1 MNVIRS
7 MTRLEYPYSLSYLKI
22 NEKSQSLDS
31 YRTYEMMKIFSVI
44 IKLKNKYGRNSK
56 LDRDWNESN
65 GQRNSKMTK
74 LMSYQTSDINSI
86 E

>member
-1 MNVIRS
+1 

-31 YRTYEMMKIFSVI
+31 YLTYEMMKIFSVI

-65 GQRNSKMTK
+65 WQRNSKMTK
-74 LMSYQTSDINSI
+74 LMSDINSI